1 MLQLALEYWV
11 ITMAVLNSVRPTNFF
26 RSFKNKASQF
36 ALDCLGGRNRTF
48 TVSSDKAVD
57 TYTWIGKNLSSAENR
72 LILGASAL
80 MSQPFIDAANKDVD
94 DETRRYSVC
103 RTIAK
108 IIAGTLT
115 GYSIRKL
122 CIKSI
127 DAFTKLPTEITPDM
141 RFKKLRSCLLPTI
154 KATAEELAQYKNALG
169 TLMALGVMMF
179 TNFLIDAPLTKW
191 LTNVFTGNTKP
202 KEGVENAQSR

>member
-1 MLQLALEYWV
+1 
-11 ITMAVLNSVRPTNFF
+11 MAVISSVRPTNFF

-48 TVSSDKAVD
+48 TVSSDKAINA
-57 TYTWIGKNLSSAENR
+57 YTWIGKKLSSAENR

-80 MSQPFIDAANKDVD
+80 MTQPFIDAANKDVD
-94 DETRRYSVC
+94 EETRRYSIC
-103 RTIAK
+103 RTVAK
-108 IIAGTLT
+108 IIAGTFT

-141 RFKKLRSCLLPTI
+141 KFKRLRSCLLPTI
-154 KATAEELAQYKNALG
+154 KATAEELSQYKNALG

-191 LTNVFTGNTKP
+191 MTNLFVGISKP
-202 KEGVENAQSR
+202 KEGVENAKSK

>member
-1 MLQLALEYWV
+1 MAL
-11 ITMAVLNSVRPTNFF
+11 ICSVRPTSFL

-36 ALDCLGGRNRTF
+36 ALNCIGGKNKSY
-48 TVSSDKAVD
+48 TVSSDKAID
-57 TYTWIGKNLSSAENR
+57 AFTWIGKNLSSAENR

-94 DETRRYSVC
+94 AETRRFSIC

-108 IIAGTLT
+108 IVAGTFT

-127 DAFTKLPTEITPDM
+127 DAFTKLPTEIKPDM
-141 RFKKLRSCLLPTI
+141 KFKRLRSCLLPTI
-154 KATAEELAQYKNALG
+154 KHTADELAQYKNALG

-179 TNFLIDAPLTKW
+179 TNFLIDAPLTKS
-191 LTNVFTGNTKP
+191 LTNLLTGYTKP
-202 KEGVENAQSR
+202 KEGVENGKSS